1 MHRTFLENGYHI
13 FSLYGVTD
21 SKCDCGNDDCQ
32 ALYKHPRISNWPASP
47 LWSDEQLDL
56 MEETDQFATGY
67 GVLCKNLIV
76 LDVDQRNGGIPAF
89 DRLSKLIPEI
99 AGAGLI
105 VNTGS
110 GGGSRHLYFKAPQD
124 VALERHLKEY
134 KGLDFQS
141 GNSFVVGPNSM
152 HKSGNTY
159 TVAVGS
165 PDDIDDAPQALI
177 DLLTKPERHRVEYS
191 GAIMD
196 VSHQDVAN
204 MVHHIA
210 NDNLEYD
217 EYIRIGMAIHHV
229 LNGDGFAIWDEWSQR
244 SAKYDDKSMEMKWHS
259 FGRSAMPVTVGTLI
273 HFAEQG
279 GWKQPVEFTSDTL
292 AIVDDTTDPLDTSGV
307 DLLRPP
313 GFVGEVVAWINNDQC
328 RYLRENLAVAAA
340 LVGIGNVAGL
350 RYTDDNGDVSTNL
363 FCFCVAPSGSGK
375 EAILQS
381 MDGIHLAAGISA
393 ASVGGIKSEQE
404 ITKNLIRHQAAF
416 YVIDELGYLL
426 RKLKNAMTKG
436 SASYLEGV
444 IASLMSAYSKVNS
457 FMILNGDVKDDMRK
471 ILIQD
476 ASKYHKMIENNEDK
490 TGRAGSRL
498 AGIERQLS
506 TLDQGL
512 EKPFVSIIGFTTP
525 STFDDLMDFEQAT
538 NGFMGRAVL
547 FTERESNPRAKRGFK
562 KKPMSDKMQR
572 QLSAL
577 YHGGNFDQFADR
589 IEHYG
594 PRIKIKSTPD
604 AIDAL
609 GLALDWV
616 ENYAEQQ
623 KSATGLEAIVKR
635 GYEFVAKISLILAV
649 QEGIRTVEH
658 VRWAFALMQRDIEDK
673 MKLVVSND
681 VTHGQDLQLM
691 AKITKIISKDHGEKL
706 GVIKNRLRKYK
717 ASDVETA
724 LLKMEQGGA
733 AKKVDVLHK
742 KNNSTIETWFAT

>member
-21 SKCDCGNDDCQ
+21 GKCDCGNEDCQ

-47 LWSDEQLDL
+47 LWSDDQLDL

-76 LDVDQRNGGIPAF
+76 LDVDQRNGGIPSF
-89 DRLSKLIPEI
+89 ELLSKLIPEI

-159 TVAVGS
+159 TVAVGT

-196 VSHQDVAN
+196 VSNHDVAN
-204 MVHHIA
+204 MVSYC
-210 NDNLEYD
+210 DPDSGYD
-217 EYIRIGMAIHHV
+217 DWVRIGMAIHHV

-244 SAKYDDKSMEMKWHS
+244 SAKYDDKSMETKWHS

-292 AIVDDTTDPLDTSGV
+292 AIVEDTTDPLDTSGV
-307 DLLRPP
+307 DLQRPI
-313 GFVGEVVAWINNDQC
+313 GFVGEVVEWFNGQC
-328 RYLRENLAVAAA
+328 RYPRENLTVAAA
-340 LVGIGNVAGL
+340 IVAVGNVAGL
-350 RYTDDNGDVSTNL
+350 RYTDDLDGINTNM
-363 FCFCVAPSGSGK
+363 FAFCVAASGTGK
-375 EAILQS
+375 EAVMQAVG
-381 MDGIHLAAGISA
+381 DVHRVAGVSGA
-393 ASVGGIKSEQE
+393 TVGGIKSEQE

-416 YVIDELGYLL
+416 YVIDEIGITL
-426 RKLKNAMTKG
+426 RKIKNAATKG
-436 SASYLEGV
+436 TAAYLEGV
-444 IASLMSAYSKVNS
+444 IGMLMSAYSKANS
-457 FMILNGDVKDDMRK
+457 FLLLNGDVKDDMRK

-476 ASKYHKMIENNEDK
+476 AARYNKAIENNEDK
-490 TGRAGSRL
+490 SGLAHSRL
-498 AGIERQLS
+498 KGIERQLS

-525 STFDDLMDFEQAT
+525 ETFDDLMDFEQAT
-538 NGFMGRAVL
+538 AGFVGRSIL
-547 FTERESNPRAKRGFK
+547 FSERESNPRPKLGFK
-562 KKPMSDKMQR
+562 KKPMSDKMKR

-589 IEHYG
+589 VEHYG
-594 PRIKIKSTPD
+594 KRVEIKTTPE
-604 AIDAL
+604 AADAL
-609 GLALDWV
+609 AKALVWV
-616 ENYAEQQ
+616 IEYAEQQ
-623 KSATGLEAIVKR
+623 KATTGLEAVVRR
-635 GYEFVAKISLILAV
+635 GYELMAKVSLILAV

-733 AKKVDVLHK
+733 AKKVEVLHK
-742 KNNSTIETWFAT
+742 RNGTSIVTWFAC